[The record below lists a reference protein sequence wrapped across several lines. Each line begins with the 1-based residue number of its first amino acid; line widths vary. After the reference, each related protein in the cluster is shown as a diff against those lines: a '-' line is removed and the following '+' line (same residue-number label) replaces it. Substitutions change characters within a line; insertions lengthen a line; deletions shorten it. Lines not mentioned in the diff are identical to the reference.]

1 MMTAT
6 LLMFFAS
13 LVDRWPSPHF
23 SPVRGCGRGSRENP
37 ALRSVRVL
45 DVLSNTPA
53 RPDGLA
59 PCLFPSSAPS
69 LRAAVRNAGSRKC
82 LPAEVPLGCR
92 RPASRTPAPL
102 TNLFSE
108 CPIRPSR
115 LVAFEPS
122 TGRCLPVG
130 RAPLQEIARMKMYG
144 KFAAMIAT
152 STVVMFGLMYL
163 NTYQLEHVTFSE
175 TRTYMAIVMG
185 ATMAVVMLA
194 YMLKMYPNRRVNIGI
209 FLGSAIVFAVAL
221 WLVRSQVTVD
231 DVSYMKAMIP
241 HHSIAIMTSER
252 AQIRDPRVRLL
263 ADQIVKSQREEIAE
277 MKALIRDL
285 EDE

>member
-1 MMTAT
+1 M
-6 LLMFFAS
+6 
-13 LVDRWPSPHF
+13 R
-23 SPVRGCGRGSRENP
+23 
-37 ALRSVRVL
+37 
-45 DVLSNTPA
+45 
-53 RPDGLA
+53 
-59 PCLFPSSAPS
+59 
-69 LRAAVRNAGSRKC
+69 
-82 LPAEVPLGCR
+82 
-92 RPASRTPAPL
+92 
-102 TNLFSE
+102 
-108 CPIRPSR
+108 
-115 LVAFEPS
+115 
-122 TGRCLPVG
+122 
-130 RAPLQEIARMKMYG
+130 MYG

-163 NTYQLEHVTFSE
+163 NTYQLGHVTFSE

-194 YMLKMYPNRRVNIGI
+194 YMLQMYPNRGVNISI
-209 FLGSAIVFAVAL
+209 FVGSAIVFAVAL
-221 WLVRSQVTVD
+221 WVVRSQVTVD

-263 ADQIVKSQREEIAE
+263 ADQIIKSQREEIAE